1 MNDYDMSIHTNPD
14 AQAWA
19 KLFIEKTN
27 DMDRDAWYQ
36 ITEQFPSLKDALDLG
51 IVTGKQI
58 GRAHV

>member
-36 ITEQFPSLKDALDLG
+36 ITEEFPSLKDALDLG
-51 IVTGKQI
+51 V
-58 GRAHV
+58 